1 MLGLAYILFFNHPAN
16 PLGWLYGT
24 LAILVLIAGARE
36 DIELVLASRR
46 RLPKLDMPAR
56 LLRAAA

>member
-1 MLGLAYILFFNHPAN
+1 MLDAVIGHDPDGAERAV
-16 PLGWLYGT
+16 
-24 LAILVLIAGARE
+24 LVLIDGARE

-56 LLRAAA
+56 LLRAA